1 MKFVK
6 FIFVSTLLCS
16 VPFSYL
22 SAKTDTNQQAKA
34 VLITGAFDGI
44 GKATTK
50 TFAQQGWQVWA
61 TDQTVNEVTFKAYPN
76 VHVLKLDVTDE
87 LDIQHAVDSV
97 LAEHGTIDVLI
108 NNAGYGLIGAQE
120 AVSKEE
126 IQHQFEVNVYGP
138 VMLTQAVLP
147 VMRENKKG
155 HIINIS
161 STSGM
166 RAIPGLGTYA
176 ASKFAMEAISEA
188 LASEVSHWN
197 IKVSVIEPGT
207 VYTNW
212 ANNSVLAE
220 NSVVEDY
227 DKLANNLQRYLTK
240 RLTEGQPPEEV
251 AELIVKVV
259 DDPNPHFR
267 YQTSH
272 HAREIASV
280 KWRDVTGDTQ
290 IKQQKVFVEEMYS

>member
-61 TDQTVNEVTFKAYPN
+61 TDQTVDELTFKAYPN